1 MGYRPW
7 GRKRVGH
14 ELATKHDYAKNIFNS
29 KGYFLTSIIA
39 LKIAFKK
46 KKKEVKLFHNK
57 MVSKC

>member
-7 GRKRVGH
+7 GCKRVGH

-39 LKIAFKK
+39 LKIAL

-57 MVSKC
+57 MISKC